1 MLFILYIKNHAVL
14 SINRTWFHYMNTLV
28 AIVLFI
34 GTTSYAHQSDL
45 LSTQCTKAFLRFKP
59 PYGLPIFILL

>member
-1 MLFILYIKNHAVL
+1 MLFLLYIKNHAAL

-34 GTTSYAHQSDL
+34 GITIYANP
-45 LSTQCTKAFLRFKP
+45 K
-59 PYGLPIFILL
+59 